1 MTSLIVVGAIALF
14 VLITVFKGVRIVPQG
29 EEWIVERLG
38 RYHSTLK
45 PGLNIVIPYMD
56 VVAYRLPTKD
66 IILDVQQQEIITKDN
81 AVIVANALCFAK
93 VVDPQKA
100 SYGVQNFS
108 FAVTSLTMTSLR
120 AIVGAMDLDE
130 ALSSREQ
137 EVLELIAR
145 GFSYAEIAR
154 IKAMTQPPKVLVLT
168 SQLPEAYSLR
178 CMQAGAMGF
187 VAKTDELD
195 ELGKAVRA
203 TLSGY
208 TYFPEVALS
217 SVHKQDLKFTD
228 AQCIASLTDREL
240 MILQQLARG
249 LSNKAI
255 GEAMLLSNKTIS
267 TYKTRLMEKLRVNS
281 LIDLADFARRN
292 ALI

>member
-1 MTSLIVVGAIALF
+1 MTSLIVVAVLALF

-66 IILDVQQQEIITKDN
+66 IILDVQEQEIITRDN

-137 EVLELIAR
+137 
-145 GFSYAEIAR
+145 
-154 IKAMTQPPKVLVLT
+154 IKARLR
-168 SQLPEAYSLR
+168 EAMSEQTEELGR
-178 CMQAGAMGF
+178 DRTLGGDPGHQAIREHATGHGAPGGRRAGA
-187 VAKTDELD
+187 
-195 ELGKAVRA
+195 
-203 TLSGY
+203 
-208 TYFPEVALS
+208 
-217 SVHKQDLKFTD
+217 
-228 AQCIASLTDREL
+228 
-240 MILQQLARG
+240 
-249 LSNKAI
+249 
-255 GEAMLLSNKTIS
+255 
-267 TYKTRLMEKLRVNS
+267 
-281 LIDLADFARRN
+281 
-292 ALI
+292 

>member
-1 MTSLIVVGAIALF
+1 MTSLIVAITLALF

-45 PGLNIVIPYMD
+45 PGLNILIPYMD

-66 IILDVQQQEIITKDN
+66 IILDVQQQEIITRDN

-120 AIVGAMDLDE
+120 AIIGAMDLDE

-137 EVLELIAR
+137 
-145 GFSYAEIAR
+145 
-154 IKAMTQPPKVLVLT
+154 IKARLREAMSEQTEDWGVTVRSVEIQDIKPSPSMQVAMERQAAAERERKAEVTRAEGAKQAAILEAEARMQSARLDAEAQINLAEASARSITLVR
-168 SQLPEAYSLR
+168 EAIGSETTPAMYLLGER
-178 CMQAGAMGF
+178 YIGAMETLAASDN
-187 VAKTDELD
+187 AKIVVLP
-195 ELGKAVRA
+195 A
-203 TLSGY
+203 
-208 TYFPEVALS
+208 
-217 SVHKQDLKFTD
+217 DLQETV
-228 AQCIASLTDREL
+228 
-240 MILQQLARG
+240 RG
-249 LSNKAI
+249 LLGRKA
-255 GEAMLLSNKTIS
+255 
-267 TYKTRLMEKLRVNS
+267 
-281 LIDLADFARRN
+281 
-292 ALI
+292 

>member
-1 MTSLIVVGAIALF
+1 MTSLIVVAAIALF

-66 IILDVQQQEIITKDN
+66 IILDVQQQEIITRDN

-100 SYGVQNFS
+100 SYGVQDFS

-137 EVLELIAR
+137 
-145 GFSYAEIAR
+145 
-154 IKAMTQPPKVLVLT
+154 IKARLR
-168 SQLPEAYSLR
+168 EAMSEQTEDWGITVR
-178 CMQAGAMGF
+178 SVEIQDIKPSPNMQAAMERQAAAERERKADVTRAEGAKQAAILEAQARQESAKLDAAAQVNLAEASAQAITLVKNAVGNDVTPAMYLLGERYIGAMENLSASEN
-187 VAKTDELD
+187 AKLVVLPADLQE
-195 ELGKAVRA
+195 AVR
-203 TLSGY
+203 G
-208 TYFPEVALS
+208 
-217 SVHKQDLKFTD
+217 
-228 AQCIASLTDREL
+228 
-240 MILQQLARG
+240 
-249 LSNKAI
+249 
-255 GEAMLLSNKTIS
+255 MLGRAKS
-267 TYKTRLMEKLRVNS
+267 
-281 LIDLADFARRN
+281 
-292 ALI
+292 